1 MDERVS
7 KRGKQIEWEEDE
19 ENLKWIGMNM
29 RATKSWI
36 VDADTYV
43 YVFNGMLKKNAIG
56 NDAIQLLFNW
66 LQVSFE
72 MKRSFVIKCL
82 SDNNFPHFIFI
93 YPHQNVQNALA
104 RPNNLHEIAIIFGI
118 WCISWIYAVTPMLLL
133 LYNFL
138 LLFYWNG

>member
-1 MDERVS
+1 MNCWCGYIRVCIWRDE
-7 KRGKQIEWEEDE
+7 
-19 ENLKWIGMNM
+19 
-29 RATKSWI
+29 
-36 VDADTYV
+36 
-43 YVFNGMLKKNAIG
+43 LKKNAIG

-82 SDNNFPHFIFI
+82 SDNNFPHVIFI

-133 LYNFL
+133 LCNFL
-138 LLFYWNG
+138 LSFIETARVRKKIGVRERWGRKEKEKIKV

>member
-82 SDNNFPHFIFI
+82 SDNNFPHFF
-93 YPHQNVQNALA
+93 
-104 RPNNLHEIAIIFGI
+104 
-118 WCISWIYAVTPMLLL
+118 
-133 LYNFL
+133 
-138 LLFYWNG
+138 FYLPTSECAECPR